1 MSLAQPKLD
10 AVTKASTAVDN
21 AVENLTASSTPADV
35 TALSGLI
42 DKLKTAV
49 NA

>member
-1 MSLAQPKLD
+1 MSIQQPKLD
-10 AVTKASTAVDN
+10 AVTKAATAVDK
-21 AVENLTASSTPADV
+21 AVENLTASSAPADI